1 MPFAK
6 IIYFKGKTKD
16 ETYLKRNETYVEA
29 MRRETY
35 VSLQANERL
44 KNKNVHNSFII
55 NYIKKRMRSFKAKT
69 TAFCIGLC
77 LLGAATAERA
87 QAAPERVSAVE
98 QTKLAT
104 GRVSDSQSPLIG
116 ATVMEK
122 GTSNGT
128 ITDMDGK
135 FTLNVR
141 SGATLV
147 ISYVG
152 YVTQEIKAGTDM
164 RITLSEDGHSVN
176 EVIVIGYGTQRREAV
191 TGSVA
196 NVSGEKLNQ
205 FAATNAAQALQGR
218 VAGVLMTQ
226 TSSKPG
232 EEMQIRIRGQRSL
245 TASNDPLIVLDGI
258 PFMGQLSDINPA
270 DIKSMDILKD
280 ASATAI
286 YGSRG
291 ANGVI
296 LITTEKGSMGTPA
309 KVSYNGY
316 VSFKKIFS
324 KYPMMD
330 GPTFSKFRKA
340 AGLYQN
346 SLDEDDNTNTDW
358 QDLYYQTG
366 VSHNHDVS
374 VSGGTNGGSYS
385 FGAGYYHDESV
396 VPTEGYDRVSVR
408 GNFDQMV
415 GKWFRFGLSTN
426 NSYRKSQGVND
437 MYGVLSKSPLASP
450 YDENGNLKRYISL
463 PADDQT
469 VVTKETVK
477 RDKDVWLNENK
488 GIGTYNT
495 LFGEVKCPWVEGLSY
510 RINIG
515 LNFRSSKGGNF
526 TGTGVN
532 NKDANAVNGAGISEN
547 QTRNWTVENLVT
559 FDRTFA
565 EKHNLNV
572 VGMYSAEQTTYESTG
587 ASAQGIPADF
597 FQYYALDKATGQLNV
612 NNYNYWQSGLMSWMG
627 RVMYSYDNKYML
639 SVALRSDASSR
650 LAKGHQWH
658 TYPAV
663 SAGWNIARESFMEN
677 LTWIDNLKLRVG
689 YGETSNQSVNP
700 YSTLGGLAVRN
711 YNFGSTYKAG
721 YYVNALPNPELG
733 WEYSKTWN
741 FGLDFSLLSG
751 RLFGSF
757 EYYIQKTKDILLDVT
772 MPSTSGVNS
781 YTGNIGNTENKG
793 FELTLNGIIIDN
805 KDGWKWEAGIN
816 LYANRNK
823 LTKLTGADV
832 VKPDGTKEP
841 ERDEA
846 NRWFVGH
853 PIDVIFDYEYEGLW
867 NESDLKTGPD
877 GKTNLDILEPGGN
890 LGMIKVKY
898 TGDYD
903 ANGMPVRAIGADDR
917 QIMSMEPDL
926 IGGFNTTVGYKSFDL
941 TMIGAFQIGG
951 KLISAIHSS
960 NGYLNML
967 TGRRGQLD
975 VDYWTPENTGAKY
988 PKPGGIQS
996 GDNPK
1001 YGSTLGYFDA
1011 GYLKVRAIT
1020 LGYNFDNLKAV
1031 KDFGITRLRL
1041 YATVQNPF
1049 VLFSPFNNESGLDP
1063 ETNSWATQNTAVA
1076 VEGYNGKHRMPIVG
1090 YNTPATR
1097 NFLFG
1102 INLTF

>member
-1 MPFAK
+1 MHVNLRK
-6 IIYFKGKTKD
+6 SV
-16 ETYLKRNETYVEA
+16 LCV
-29 MRRETY
+29 
-35 VSLQANERL
+35 
-44 KNKNVHNSFII
+44 
-55 NYIKKRMRSFKAKT
+55 
-69 TAFCIGLC
+69 GLC
-77 LLGAATAERA
+77 SLAGLMGTPQTATA
-87 QAAPERVSAVE
+87 APDSQSVTAVQ
-98 QTKLAT
+98 QTKKVT
-104 GRVSDSQSPLIG
+104 GRVSDSMGTLIG
-116 ATVMEK
+116 ATIMEK
-122 GTSNGT
+122 GTTNGVV
-128 ITDMDGK
+128 TDYDGN
-135 FTLNVR
+135 FSINVQP
-141 SGATLV
+141 GATLV
-147 ISYVG
+147 VSYVG
-152 YVTQEIKAGTDM
+152 YVSQEIKVGNQSNLNIM
-164 RITLSEDGHSVN
+164 LEDEGRNLN
-176 EVIVIGYGTQRREAV
+176 EVVVIGYGTQRREAV

-196 NVSGEKLNQ
+196 NVNGEKLNQ
-205 FAATNAAQALQGR
+205 IAATNAAQALQGR

-226 TSSKPG
+226 TGSKPG
-232 EEMQIRIRGQRSL
+232 DEMQIRIRGQRSL
-245 TASNDPLIVLDGI
+245 SASNDPLIVLDGI
-258 PFMGQLSDINPA
+258 PFMGQLSDINPT

-296 LITTEKGSMGTPA
+296 IITTAKGNQGVPA

-316 VSFKKIFS
+316 VSFKTVFH

-330 GPTFSKFRKA
+330 GPTFSKFREY
-340 AGLYQN
+340 AGLYKN
-346 SLDEDDNTNTDW
+346 SLDESDNTNTDW

-374 VSGGTNGGSYS
+374 VAGGTNGGSYS

-396 VPTEGYDRVSVR
+396 VPTEGYDRISVR
-408 GNFDQMV
+408 GNFDQTV

-426 NSYRKSQGVND
+426 NSYRKTQGVND
-437 MYGVLSKSPLASP
+437 MYGVLSKSPLTSP
-450 YDENGNLKRYISL
+450 YDENGELRRYVSL
-463 PADDQT
+463 PADDQS
-469 VVTKETVK
+469 VVTKETVE

-488 GIGTYNT
+488 GIGSYNT
-495 LFGEVKCPWVEGLSY
+495 LFGEVKCPWIEGLSY

-515 LNFRSSKGGNF
+515 LNYRSSKGGGF

-532 NKDANAVNGAGISEN
+532 NKDPKAVNSGWISEN
-547 QTRNWTVENLVT
+547 QTYNWAVENLIT
-559 FDRTFA
+559 YDHTFA

-587 ASAQGIPADF
+587 ANAQDIPADY
-597 FQYYALDKATGQLNV
+597 FQYFALDKATGQANLTG
-612 NNYNYWQSGLMSWMG
+612 YNYWQSGLISWMG

-663 SAGWNIARESFMEN
+663 SAGWNIAREDFMRD

-689 YGETSNQSVNP
+689 YGETSNQSINP

-711 YNFGSTYKAG
+711 YNFGDTYKAG

-741 FGLDFSLLSG
+741 FGLDFSLFNGRLSG
-751 RLFGSF
+751 SL
-757 EYYIQKTKDILLDVT
+757 EYYSQKTNDILLDVSL
-772 MPSTSGVNS
+772 PSTSGVSS

-793 FELTLNGIIIDN
+793 FELTLNGVIIDN
-805 KDGWKWEAGIN
+805 KNGWNWEAGIN
-816 LYANRNK
+816 LYQNRNK
-823 LTKLTGADV
+823 LTKLTGAVDENG
-832 VKPDGTKEP
+832 KPVP
-841 ERDEA
+841 DEA
-846 NRWFVGH
+846 NRWFPGH
-853 PIDVIFDYEYEGLW
+853 PIDVIYDYKYIGLW
-867 NESDLKTGPD
+867 QAGEEDLM
-877 GKTNLDILEPGGN
+877 NVLEPGGN
-890 LGMIKVKY
+890 IGMIKVAHDKAL
-898 TGDYD
+898 DE
-903 ANGMPVRAIGADDR
+903 NGKPTRQIGAEDR
-917 QIMSMEPDL
+917 EIMSMEPDL
-926 IGGFNTTVGYKSFDL
+926 IGGFNTTVAYKNLDL
-941 TMIGAFQIGG
+941 TVIGAFQIGG
-951 KLISAIHSS
+951 KLISAIHSA

-975 VDYWTPENTGAKY
+975 VDYWTENNTGAKY

-1020 LGYNFDNLKAV
+1020 LGYNFTDLKAI
-1031 KDFGITRLRL
+1031 KDLGISRLRL

-1063 ETNSWATQNTAVA
+1063 ETNSFANQNTAVGID
-1076 VEGYNGKHRMPIVG
+1076 GYTGKHKMPIVG

-1102 INLTF
+1102 INVTF

>member
-1 MPFAK
+1 MHVNLR
-6 IIYFKGKTKD
+6 KT
-16 ETYLKRNETYVEA
+16 VCF
-29 MRRETY
+29 
-35 VSLQANERL
+35 V
-44 KNKNVHNSFII
+44 
-55 NYIKKRMRSFKAKT
+55 
-69 TAFCIGLC
+69 GLC
-77 LLGAATAERA
+77 SFFGLAAPQAA
-87 QAAPERVSAVE
+87 MAAPESNSVSEVQ
-98 QTKLAT
+98 QTKKVT
-104 GRVSDSQSPLIG
+104 GRVSDSEGELIG
-116 ATVMEK
+116 ATVLEK
-122 GTSNGT
+122 GTSNGV
-128 ITDMDGK
+128 ITDFDGNFSIDVK
-135 FTLNVR
+135 P
-141 SGATLV
+141 GATLV
-147 ISYVG
+147 VSYVG
-152 YVTQEIKAGTDM
+152 YVTQEVRVGNQSNLNIILEAEGGN
-164 RITLSEDGHSVN
+164 LN
-176 EVIVIGYGTQRREAV
+176 EVVVIGYGTQRREAV

-196 NVSGEKLNQ
+196 NVNGEKLNQ
-205 FAATNAAQALQGR
+205 IAATNAAQALQGR

-245 TASNDPLIVLDGI
+245 SASNDPLIVLDGI

-296 LITTEKGSMGTPA
+296 IITTAKGYQGAPA

-316 VSFKKIFS
+316 VSFKKVFH

-330 GPTFSKFRKA
+330 GPTFSEFRKY

-346 SLDEDDNTNTDW
+346 SLDENDNTNTDW

-374 VSGGTNGGSYS
+374 VAGGTNGGSYS

-396 VPTEGYDRVSVR
+396 VPTEGYDRISVR

-426 NSYRKSQGVND
+426 NSYRKNQGVND

-450 YDENGNLKRYISL
+450 YDENGNLKRYVSL
-463 PADDQT
+463 PADDQS

-477 RDKDVWLNENK
+477 RDKNVWLNESK
-488 GIGTYNT
+488 GIGSYNT
-495 LFGEVKCPWVEGLSY
+495 LFGELKCPWVEGLSY

-515 LNFRSSKGGNF
+515 LNYRSSKSGNF

-532 NKDANAVNGAGISEN
+532 NKDQNAINGGGISEN
-547 QTRNWTVENLVT
+547 QTYNWAVENLVT
-559 FDRTFA
+559 YDRIFA
-565 EKHNLNV
+565 EKHNLNI

-587 ASAQGIPADF
+587 ASAQGIPADY
-597 FQYYALDKATGQLNV
+597 FQYYALDKATGQANLTG
-612 NNYNYWQSGLMSWMG
+612 YNYWQSGLISWMG
-627 RVMYSYDNKYML
+627 RVMYSYDNKYMA

-663 SAGWNIARESFMEN
+663 SAGWNISRESFMEPI
-677 LTWIDNLKLRVG
+677 TWVDNLKLRIG
-689 YGETSNQSVNP
+689 YGETSNQSINP

-711 YNFGSTYKAG
+711 YNFGSTYNAG

-733 WEYSKTWN
+733 WEFSKTWN
-741 FGLDFSLLSG
+741 FGLDFSLFRG
-751 RLFGSF
+751 RLNGSF
-757 EYYIQKTKDILLDVT
+757 EYYIQKTNDILLDVSL
-772 MPSTSGVNS
+772 PSTSGVSS

-793 FELTLNGIIIDN
+793 FEFTLNGIIIDN
-805 KDGWKWEAGIN
+805 KNGWNWEAGIN

-823 LTKLTGADV
+823 LTKLTGALDEDG
-832 VKPDGTKEP
+832 KPAP
-841 ERDEA
+841 DEG
-846 NRWFVGH
+846 NRWFPGH
-853 PIDVIFDYEYEGLW
+853 PIDVIYDYEYVGLW
-867 NESDLKTGPD
+867 QAGEEAAMN
-877 GKTNLDILEPGGN
+877 ILEPGGN
-890 LGMIKVKY
+890 VGMIKVKY

-903 ANGMPVRAIGADDR
+903 ANGLPTRQIGAEDR

-926 IGGFNTTVGYKSFDL
+926 IGGFNTTVGYKNFDL
-941 TMIGAFQIGG
+941 TVIGAFQIGG
-951 KLISAIHSS
+951 KLISAIHSA
-960 NGYLNML
+960 NGYLNLL

-975 VDYWTPENTGAKY
+975 VDYWTENNTGAKY

-1020 LGYNFDNLKAV
+1020 LGYNFDKLKAV
-1031 KDFGITRLRL
+1031 KDLGISRLRL
-1041 YATVQNPF
+1041 YATIQNPF

-1063 ETNSWATQNTAVA
+1063 ETNSYATQNTAVGID
-1076 VEGYNGKHRMPIVG
+1076 GYTGKHRMPIVG
-1090 YNTPATR
+1090 YNTPSTR

-1102 INLTF
+1102 INVTF

>member
-1 MPFAK
+1 MHVNLRK
-6 IIYFKGKTKD
+6 SV
-16 ETYLKRNETYVEA
+16 LCV
-29 MRRETY
+29 
-35 VSLQANERL
+35 
-44 KNKNVHNSFII
+44 
-55 NYIKKRMRSFKAKT
+55 
-69 TAFCIGLC
+69 GLC
-77 LLGAATAERA
+77 SLAGLMGTPQTATA
-87 QAAPERVSAVE
+87 APDSQSVTAVQ
-98 QTKLAT
+98 QTKKVT
-104 GRVSDSQSPLIG
+104 GRVSDSMGTLIG
-116 ATVMEK
+116 ATIMEK
-122 GTSNGT
+122 GTTNGVV
-128 ITDMDGK
+128 TDYDGN
-135 FTLNVR
+135 FSINVQP
-141 SGATLV
+141 GATLV
-147 ISYVG
+147 VSYVG
-152 YVTQEIKAGTDM
+152 YVSQEIKVGNQSNLNIM
-164 RITLSEDGHSVN
+164 LEDEGRNLN
-176 EVIVIGYGTQRREAV
+176 EVVVIGYGTQRREAV

-196 NVSGEKLNQ
+196 NVNGEKLNQ
-205 FAATNAAQALQGR
+205 IAATNAAQALQGR

-226 TSSKPG
+226 TGSKPG
-232 EEMQIRIRGQRSL
+232 DEMQIRIRGQRSL
-245 TASNDPLIVLDGI
+245 SASNDPLIVLDGI
-258 PFMGQLSDINPA
+258 PFMGQLSDINPT

-296 LITTEKGSMGTPA
+296 IITTAKGNQGVPA

-316 VSFKKIFS
+316 VSFKTVFH

-330 GPTFSKFRKA
+330 GPTFSKFREY
-340 AGLYQN
+340 AGLYKN
-346 SLDEDDNTNTDW
+346 SLDESDDTNTDW

-374 VSGGTNGGSYS
+374 VAGGTNGGSYS

-396 VPTEGYDRVSVR
+396 VPTEGYDRISVR
-408 GNFDQMV
+408 GNFDQTV

-426 NSYRKSQGVND
+426 NSYRKTQGVND
-437 MYGVLSKSPLASP
+437 MYGVLSKSPLTSP
-450 YDENGNLKRYISL
+450 YDENGELRRYVSL
-463 PADDQT
+463 PADDQS
-469 VVTKETVK
+469 VVTKETVE

-488 GIGTYNT
+488 GIGSYNT
-495 LFGEVKCPWVEGLSY
+495 LFGEVKCPWIEGLSY

-515 LNFRSSKGGNF
+515 LNYRSSKGGGF

-532 NKDANAVNGAGISEN
+532 NKDPKAVNGGSISEN
-547 QTRNWTVENLVT
+547 QTYNWAVENLIT
-559 FDRTFA
+559 YDHTFA

-587 ASAQGIPADF
+587 ANAQDIPADY
-597 FQYYALDKATGQLNV
+597 FQYFALDKATGQANLTG
-612 NNYNYWQSGLMSWMG
+612 YNYWQSGLISWMG

-663 SAGWNIARESFMEN
+663 SAGWNIAREDFMRD

-689 YGETSNQSVNP
+689 YGETSNQSINP

-711 YNFGSTYKAG
+711 YNFGDTYKAG

-741 FGLDFSLLSG
+741 FGLDFSLFNGRLSG
-751 RLFGSF
+751 SL
-757 EYYIQKTKDILLDVT
+757 EYYSQKTNDILLDVSL
-772 MPSTSGVNS
+772 PSTSGVSS

-793 FELTLNGIIIDN
+793 FELTLNGVIIDN
-805 KDGWKWEAGIN
+805 KNGWNWEAGIN
-816 LYANRNK
+816 LYQNRNK
-823 LTKLTGADV
+823 LTKLTGAVDENG
-832 VKPDGTKEP
+832 KPVP
-841 ERDEA
+841 DEG
-846 NRWFVGH
+846 NRWFPGH
-853 PIDVIFDYEYEGLW
+853 PIDVIYDYKYIGLW
-867 NESDLKTGPD
+867 QAGEEDLM
-877 GKTNLDILEPGGN
+877 NVLEPGGN
-890 LGMIKVKY
+890 IGMIKVAHDKAL
-898 TGDYD
+898 DE
-903 ANGMPVRAIGADDR
+903 NGKPTRQIGAEDR
-917 QIMSMEPDL
+917 EIMSMEPDL
-926 IGGFNTTVGYKSFDL
+926 IGGFNTTVAYKNLDL
-941 TMIGAFQIGG
+941 TVIGAFQIGG
-951 KLISAIHSS
+951 KLISAIHSA

-975 VDYWTPENTGAKY
+975 VDYWTENNTGAKY

-1020 LGYNFDNLKAV
+1020 LGYNFTDLKAI
-1031 KDFGITRLRL
+1031 KDLGISRLRL

-1063 ETNSWATQNTAVA
+1063 ETNSFANQNTAVGID
-1076 VEGYNGKHRMPIVG
+1076 GYTGKHKMPIVG

-1102 INLTF
+1102 INVTF

>member
-1 MPFAK
+1 M
-6 IIYFKGKTKD
+6 
-16 ETYLKRNETYVEA
+16 
-29 MRRETY
+29 
-35 VSLQANERL
+35 
-44 KNKNVHNSFII
+44 
-55 NYIKKRMRSFKAKT
+55 SFKAKK
-69 TAFCIGLC
+69 TALCVGLC
-77 LLGAATAERA
+77 FWGILSA
-87 QAAPERVSAVE
+87 QEASAVTE
-98 QTKLAT
+98 SVTSVQQTKQAT
-104 GRVSDSQSPLIG
+104 GQVSDSQGPLIG

-128 ITDMDGK
+128 VTDFNGN
-135 FTLNVR
+135 FSLNVKP
-141 SGATLV
+141 GATLV

-152 YVTQEIKAGTDM
+152 YESQEIKAGDNL
-164 RITLSEDGHSVN
+164 RVELKEDGHVVN
-176 EVIVIGYGTQRREAV
+176 EVVVIGYGTQRREAV

-196 NVSGEKLNQ
+196 NIGGEKLNQ
-205 FAATNAAQALQGR
+205 IAATNAAQALQGR

-226 TSSKPG
+226 TGSKPG
-232 EEMQIRIRGQRSL
+232 DEMQIRIRGQRSL
-245 TASNDPLIVLDGI
+245 SASNDPLIVLDGI
-258 PFMGQLSDINPA
+258 PFMGVLSDINPA

-296 LITTEKGSMGTPA
+296 IITTVKGSQGAPA

-316 VSFKKIFS
+316 VSFKKVFK

-330 GPTFSKFRKA
+330 GPTFSKFRQY

-346 SLDEDDNTNTDW
+346 SLDENDNTNTDW

-374 VSGGTNGGSYS
+374 VAGGTNGGSYS

-415 GKWFRFGLSTN
+415 GKYFRFGLSTN
-426 NSYRKSQGVND
+426 NSYRKTQGVND

-463 PADDQT
+463 PADDQS
-469 VVTKETVK
+469 VVTKETVE

-488 GIGTYNT
+488 GIGSYNT

-532 NKDANAVNGAGISEN
+532 NKDANAVNGGGISEN
-547 QTRNWTVENLVT
+547 QTRNWAVENLLT
-559 FDRTFA
+559 YDHIFA
-565 EKHNLNV
+565 EKHNVNV
-572 VGMYSAEQTTYESTG
+572 VAMYSAEQTTYESTG
-587 ASAQGIPADF
+587 ASAQDIPADY
-597 FQYYALDKATGQLNV
+597 FQYYALDKAVGQANLTG
-612 NNYNYWQSGLMSWMG
+612 YNYWQSGLMSWMG
-627 RVMYSYDNKYML
+627 RVMYSYDNKYMI
-639 SVALRSDASSR
+639 SAALRSDASSR

-663 SAGWNIARESFMEN
+663 SAGWNISREQFMEN

-689 YGETSNQSVNP
+689 YGETSNQSINP

-741 FGLDFSLLSG
+741 FGLDFSLFSG
-751 RLFGSF
+751 RLYGSF
-757 EYYIQKTKDILLDVT
+757 EYYTQKTNDILLDVSL
-772 MPSTSGVNS
+772 PSTSGVSS

-793 FELTLNGIIIDN
+793 WELTLNGIIIDN
-805 KDGWKWEAGIN
+805 KNGWNWEAGIN
-816 LYANRNK
+816 LYQNRNK
-823 LTKLTGADV
+823 LTKLTGALDENGNPV
-832 VKPDGTKEP
+832 PDKG
-841 ERDEA
+841 
-846 NRWFVGH
+846 NRWFIGY
-853 PIDVIFDYEYEGLW
+853 PIDVIYDYKYIGLW
-867 NESDLKTGPD
+867 QAGEEAQMN
-877 GKTNLDILEPGGN
+877 ILEPGGN
-890 LGMIKVKY
+890 IGMIKVAHDKAL
-898 TGDYD
+898 D
-903 ANGMPVRAIGADDR
+903 ANGNPTRQIGEDDR
-917 QIMSMEPDL
+917 EVMSMEPDL
-926 IGGFNTTVGYKSFDL
+926 IGGFNTTVGYKGFDL
-941 TMIGAFQIGG
+941 TVIGAFQVGG
-951 KLISAIHSS
+951 KLISAIHSA

-975 VDYWTPENTGAKY
+975 VDYWTEQNTGAKY

-1031 KDFGITRLRL
+1031 KDFGISRLRL
-1041 YATVQNPF
+1041 YATIQNPF

-1063 ETNSWATQNTAVA
+1063 ETNSYANQNTAVGID
-1076 VEGYNGKHRMPIVG
+1076 GYTGKHRMPIVG
-1090 YNTPATR
+1090 YNTPSTR
-1097 NFLFG
+1097 NFIFG
-1102 INLTF
+1102 LNVTF

>member
-1 MPFAK
+1 MYANLR
-6 IIYFKGKTKD
+6 KTI
-16 ETYLKRNETYVEA
+16 
-29 MRRETY
+29 
-35 VSLQANERL
+35 
-44 KNKNVHNSFII
+44 SFV
-55 NYIKKRMRSFKAKT
+55 
-69 TAFCIGLC
+69 GLC
-77 LLGAATAERA
+77 SLGLFFTPQVAAATPDAESVNA
-87 QAAPERVSAVE
+87 VQQAKKV
-98 QTKLAT
+98 T
-104 GRVSDSQSPLIG
+104 GRVSDKEGTLIG

-122 GTSNGT
+122 GTTNGVV
-128 ITDMDGK
+128 TDFDGN
-135 FTLNVR
+135 FSINVQP
-141 SGATLV
+141 GATLV

-152 YVTQEIKAGTDM
+152 YVTQEIRVGNQSNLNILLEAEGGN
-164 RITLSEDGHSVN
+164 LN
-176 EVIVIGYGTQRREAV
+176 EVVVIGYGTQRREAV

-196 NVSGEKLNQ
+196 NVNGEKLNQ
-205 FAATNAAQALQGR
+205 IAATNAAQALQGR

-245 TASNDPLIVLDGI
+245 SASNDPLIVLDGI

-296 LITTEKGSMGTPA
+296 IITTAKGYQGAPA

-316 VSFKKIFS
+316 VSFKKVFH

-330 GPTFSKFRKA
+330 GPTFSKFRKY

-346 SLDEDDNTNTDW
+346 SLDESDDTNTDW

-366 VSHNHDVS
+366 VSHSHDVS
-374 VSGGTNGGSYS
+374 VTGGTNGGSYS

-396 VPTEGYDRVSVR
+396 VPTEGYDRISVR

-426 NSYRKSQGVND
+426 NSYRKNQGVND

-450 YDENGNLKRYISL
+450 YDEDGNLKRYISL
-463 PADDQT
+463 PADDQS
-469 VVTKETVK
+469 VVTKETVE

-488 GIGTYNT
+488 GIGSYNT
-495 LFGEVKCPWVEGLSY
+495 LFGELKCPWVEGLSY

-515 LNFRSSKGGNF
+515 LNYRSSKGGNF

-532 NKDANAVNGAGISEN
+532 NKDENAINGGSISEN
-547 QTRNWTVENLVT
+547 QTYNWAVENLVT
-559 FDRTFA
+559 YDRIFA
-565 EKHNLNV
+565 EKHNLNL
-572 VGMYSAEQTTYESTG
+572 VGMYSAEQTTYEATG
-587 ASAQGIPADF
+587 ASAQGIPADY
-597 FQYYALDKATGQLNV
+597 FQYYALDKATGQANLTG
-612 NNYNYWQSGLMSWMG
+612 YNYWKSGLISWMG
-627 RVMYSYDNKYML
+627 RVMYSYDNKYMI
-639 SVALRSDASSR
+639 SAALRSDASSR

-663 SAGWNIARESFMEN
+663 SAGWNISRESFMEPI
-677 LTWIDNLKLRVG
+677 TWVDNLKLRVG
-689 YGETSNQSVNP
+689 YGETSNQSINP

-711 YNFGSTYKAG
+711 YNFGSTYNAG

-733 WEYSKTWN
+733 WEFSKTWN
-741 FGLDFSLLSG
+741 FGIDFSLFRG
-751 RLFGSF
+751 RLNGSF
-757 EYYIQKTKDILLDVT
+757 EYYTQKTNDILLDVSL
-772 MPSTSGVNS
+772 PSTSGVSS

-793 FELTLNGIIIDN
+793 FEFTLNGVIIDN
-805 KDGWKWEAGIN
+805 KNGWNWEAGIN

-823 LTKLTGADV
+823 LTKLTGALDEDG
-832 VKPDGTKEP
+832 KPAP
-841 ERDEA
+841 DEG
-846 NRWFVGH
+846 NRWFPGH
-853 PIDVIFDYEYEGLW
+853 PIDVIYDYEYVGLW
-867 NESDLKTGPD
+867 QKGEEAAMN
-877 GKTNLDILEPGGN
+877 ILEPGGN
-890 LGMIKVKY
+890 VGMIKVKY

-903 ANGMPVRAIGADDR
+903 ENGLPTRQIGADDR

-926 IGGFNTTVGYKSFDL
+926 IGGFNTTVGYKNFDL
-941 TMIGAFQIGG
+941 TVIGAFQVGG

-975 VDYWTPENTGAKY
+975 VDYWTEDNTGAKY

-1011 GYLKVRAIT
+1011 GYLKVRTIT
-1020 LGYNFDNLKAV
+1020 LGYNFDKLSVIKN
-1031 KDFGITRLRL
+1031 FGISRLRL
-1041 YATVQNPF
+1041 YATIQNPF
-1049 VLFSPFNNESGLDP
+1049 VLFSPFNNECGLDP
-1063 ETNSWATQNTAVA
+1063 ETNSYATQNTAVGID
-1076 VEGYNGKHRMPIVG
+1076 GYTGKHRMPIVG

-1102 INLTF
+1102 VNVTF